1 MKFRILIAILACFLC
16 WTEVSATEET
26 TVALAVSEAS
36 SQKPEEQ
43 ELTKALLDLLELN
56 VSNTKNIAVL
66 ERMQIDKVLQEIVLN
81 RSRDVEQSEQPQLG
95 KLLTADLILTVQ
107 IQRKENQTDD
117 PETEVEV
124 RYQAIST
131 IVDSLTGAIR
141 GRSIEE
147 FPAVAVDD
155 AASRIARYLRS
166 VIKAPKQ
173 SGVTLAIGAFES
185 LGRFE
190 RLRSIE
196 TGLQELMTV
205 ELQQLGDF
213 RVVRRTNMQSLNE
226 EFRLMRS
233 GLADA
238 TQLPDT
244 LPNRSAAYLLRGTI
258 DEQAGSQ
265 DRQIIVNAVLVNAL
279 SQKIVHQFRLQVAPQ
294 KLPQALSGK
303 LEELAKKLAGETQIS
318 PDEIQRPVKTL
329 EAGDLYLM
337 ARRDLERFARISPI
351 DGTTR
356 WFSLPGSP
364 ENVEDRPPLV
374 DSDSPLGRH
383 LLLKSIDRLES
394 ALYINPD
401 LIAAQYSLGF
411 CYAFHLP
418 DIYDPERAEQLLKQI
433 FKQNPEHER
442 AIPALWLLSEVNYHH
457 KGRDRGVVDLDSA
470 LERTAYAFEN
480 MPADGRSQHW
490 TWLVEQI
497 YRLSRGPQE
506 KRVPLRVVQSGAR
519 LLPDTEG
526 KVRES
531 LAQKLTRLA
540 SLLLTEKGLES
551 KDRNELRELL
561 VRWAESDEP
570 YLPFAATR
578 ALAEVASSEK
588 NYELAADWY
597 ERAAELYEKDHKQTS
612 VHLKESFLVK
622 AAREQRSAGQ
632 PQIAL
637 KLLDKIDPK
646 RRPQGHNYL
655 YGMELGMTLEAL
667 DQHDEALDVYLA
679 AAEAIPGM
687 VDNTNVL
694 TRINALGGVPLR
706 EVSDITVKYVP
717 PHKKQ
722 PFLVQKLATD
732 GRRLFCAGRALRP
745 SNDPV
750 FAVYDITSEVW
761 SQVQTEFRK
770 ISCLACQGGPLWVGT
785 VEEGIWRYAPQD
797 NSWKQWSSEKGLPDN
812 RVVSLALIGQTLY
825 AGVGTPA
832 SGGLVTIDRN
842 ERIGV
847 LVSAGTP
854 KFAPTHIAF
863 DARQILART
872 REAIHRYDRG
882 TGEWSVVEGVKSPKV
897 FSGSSNIWASDL
909 RKQLYPFEKEGK
921 LDARFRPAWAPAN
934 RLGANYLVNF
944 IIEQDN
950 QIWFGGTAVRRF
962 LTTGL
967 YRFDRA
973 TGKFSVY
980 GPRDGFQF
988 QRTFTSYAAVWALD
1002 RLWVAGD
1009 GGLAEVEFVPEK

>member
-1 MKFRILIAILACFLC
+1 MKFRILIAILVCFLSR
-16 WTEVSATEET
+16 TVVSAADET
-26 TVALAVSEAS
+26 TVALAISEAS
-36 SQKPEEQ
+36 SQQPEEQ
-43 ELTKALLDLLELN
+43 ELTKTLLDLLELN
-56 VSNTKNIAVL
+56 VSNTKNIAVV
-66 ERMQIDKVLQEIVLN
+66 ERMQIDKILQEIVLN
-81 RSRDVEQSEQPQLG
+81 RSRDVEQSQQPQLG

-117 PETEVEV
+117 PETEQEV

-131 IVDSLTGAIR
+131 VVDSLTGAIR
-141 GRSIEE
+141 GRSIED

-166 VIKAPKQ
+166 VIESPQQ

-196 TGLQELMTV
+196 TGLQELMTA
-205 ELQQLGDF
+205 ELQQMGDF
-213 RVVRRTNMQSLNE
+213 RVVRRTDMQSLNE

-258 DEQAGSQ
+258 DEQTEG
-265 DRQIIVNAVLVNAL
+265 RNRRVVVNAVLVNAL
-279 SQKIVHQFRLQVAPQ
+279 SQKIVHQFRLEVAPQ
-294 KLPQALSGK
+294 KIPKALGK
-303 LEELAKKLAGETQIS
+303 ELEALAQKLAGETHLS
-318 PDEIQRPVKTL
+318 PDEIRRPVKTL
-329 EAGDLYLM
+329 EAGDLSLM
-337 ARRDLERFARISPI
+337 ARRDLERFVRISPI
-351 DGTTR
+351 DGTTH

-364 ENVEDRPPLV
+364 EKPEDRAPLV
-374 DSDSPLGRH
+374 DADSPLGRH

-411 CYAFHLP
+411 CYSYHLP
-418 DIYDPERAEQLLKQI
+418 DIYNPERSEQLMQQI
-433 FKQNPEHER
+433 YKQNPEHER
-442 AIPALWLLSEVNYHH
+442 AIPALWLLSEIDYHH
-457 KGRDRGVVDLDSA
+457 KGRGRGVVDLESA
-470 LERTAYAFEN
+470 LERTVYAFES
-480 MPADGRSQHW
+480 MPAAGRTLRW

-497 YRLSRGPQE
+497 HRLSRGAPE
-506 KRVPLRVVQSGAR
+506 KRIPLRVVHSGAR
-519 LLPDTEG
+519 LLPETEG

-540 SLLLTEKGLES
+540 SLLLTVKGLES
-551 KDRNELRELL
+551 SDRNELRELL
-561 VRWAESDEP
+561 VRWAESDQP
-570 YLPFAATR
+570 DLPIAATR

-597 ERAAELYEKDHKQTS
+597 ERAAKLHEKDHKPAS
-612 VHLKESFLVK
+612 VPLKESFLVK
-622 AAREQRSAGQ
+622 AAREHRSAGQ

-655 YGMELGMTLEAL
+655 YGLELGMTLEAL
-667 DQHDEALDVYLA
+667 DQPKQALEIYLS

-706 EVSDITVKYVP
+706 EVSDVTVKYVP

-745 SNDPV
+745 PQDPV
-750 FAVYDITSEVW
+750 FAVYDITSGVW
-761 SQVQTEFRK
+761 SQVKTEFRG
-770 ISCLACQGGPLWVGT
+770 ISCLSCAGGPLWVGT
-785 VEEGIWRYAPQD
+785 KEEGIWRYSPQD
-797 NSWKQWSSEKGLPDN
+797 NSWTQWSEDNGLPDN
-812 RVVSLALIGQTLY
+812 RVVSLALDGRTLY

-842 ERIGV
+842 ERIRV
-847 LVSAGTP
+847 LDSAGTP

-863 DARQILART
+863 DTDQIVART
-872 REAIHRYDRG
+872 REAIHRYDRD
-882 TGEWSVVEGVKSPKV
+882 TGEWSVLEDVGNPKV

-909 RKQLYPFEKEGK
+909 RKQLYSFDLEGK

-934 RLGANYLVNF
+934 KLGANYLVDF
-944 IIEQDN
+944 VVEQDD

-973 TGKFSVY
+973 TGKFTVY
-980 GPRDGFQF
+980 GPRDGFRF